1 MQGSFF
7 RAADPNKGRFRTFL
21 LTALEHF
28 LSKESRQRRTLK
40 RGGACHFFSLNDESV
55 ENRYRLE
62 PEHGESPERLFER
75 GWALAVLD
83 EAMSRLAGECSTVER
98 KAVFDQLSPL
108 IGGERGDSTRA
119 QLAARLGLSE
129 NALNL
134 SLLRLR
140 RRYGELIR
148 DVIAGTVSNPK
159 EVEEELRFLM
169 QAVRQ

>member
-1 MQGSFF
+1 
-7 RAADPNKGRFRTFL
+7 
-21 LTALEHF
+21 
-28 LSKESRQRRTLK
+28 
-40 RGGACHFFSLNDESV
+40 V

-62 PEHGESPERLFER
+62 AGHGESPERLFER

-83 EAMSRLAGECSTVER
+83 EAMGRLANECSASGR
-98 KAVFDQLSPL
+98 KAVFDQLLPM
-108 IGGERGDSTRA
+108 IGGDRGDSTRA

-148 DVIAGTVSNPK
+148 EVIAGTVANPK
-159 EVEEELRFLM
+159 ETEEELRFLM
-169 QAVRQ
+169 QAVRG